1 MFVRICVDVD
11 QLGQV
16 KGSSYELHDQDGLV
30 SFVTDSVCPFDSP
43 EEAFADLLAAHRQQF
58 GTHQTL
64 F

>member
-11 QLGQV
+11 QQGQV
-16 KGSSYELHDQDGLV
+16 AGSSYELHDQDGLV
-30 SFVTDSVCPFDSP
+30 TFVTDSVSPFDTP

-58 GTHQTL
+58 GWQPAL